1 MVEKFPGGNHKELD
15 EALAFFVNNAIND
28 TFDGDT
34 FNDSFGPTRNYLW
47 EFGIDYYT
55 LRHRSMQLYIENPY
69 VQGIVDRMLRNE
81 IFTGIMLEA
90 TPIAS
95 VIWPGMAPKD
105 RERLATRYSEE
116 MTEAFK
122 LYAADYDAF
131 DYRQELTF
139 GEFQKQCRLESILCG
154 DGIIVGRINR
164 QTGLPCW
171 DWING
176 SHIMTDPEYT
186 PRKGNRVVHG
196 VELNRKGAHVAYH
209 VREHDGEEFS
219 YKRIPVTGEKSGRQ
233 ISWMIYSGEK
243 FINNVRGIPLLGNVL
258 YMLKDLDRYKNA
270 ELRAAVI
277 NSLLAVFIKRGQET
291 ATPARSVIAGVG
303 RYGPASA
310 GTPAAVE
317 AEQKAAAETKQPQ
330 QQERAAAGMAPGTV
344 LEQLAHGEEP
354 VSFSTQRPNVNYAA
368 FEKTML
374 ATFAWSKGIPPEI
387 AVMQFQ
393 SNYSASRQ
401 ASNEY
406 KINLRYQTFKNA
418 KDFGIIYSEFI
429 IQSALLGLIDLPG
442 FLGCA
447 FDPAQWKL
455 KGAWLKCEWS
465 GLSRPSV
472 DIQKEARASRELI
485 EMGVIPHDQVAREFS
500 GLDFRAVQNKLRIER
515 KLMISQGFITDNSAD
530 QTAQAKGHKNNSTEL
545 IAAMQELED
554 FIESGGSEL
563 QELWDNFKLELSEYN
578 RPIAPAQLK

>member
-1 MVEKFPGGNHKELD
+1 MVENFLGGSTKQLD
-15 EALAFFVNNAIND
+15 DVLALFVKSAIND
-28 TFDGDT
+28 IFDGDT
-34 FNDSFGPTRNYLW
+34 FRDSFGPTRNYTW
-47 EFGIDYYT
+47 EYGIDYHT

-69 VQGIVDRMLRNE
+69 FQGTVDRMLRNE
-81 IFTGIMLEA
+81 IFTGIMQES

-95 VIWPGMAPKD
+95 VIWPNLAPKD
-105 RERLATRYSEE
+105 REQLATRYSEE
-116 MTEAFK
+116 MTEAFR
-122 LYAADYDAF
+122 LYAADYNVF

-164 QTGLPCW
+164 QTRLPCW

-176 SHIMTDPEYT
+176 NHIMTNPEYT
-186 PRKGNRVVHG
+186 PRNGNIVRHG
-196 VELNRKGAHVAYH
+196 VELNRKGIHVAYH
-209 VREHDGEEFS
+209 VREYDGEEFT
-219 YKRIPVTGEKSGRQ
+219 YKRIPVIGEKSGRQ

-277 NSLLAVFIKRGQET
+277 NSLLSVFIKRSQET
-291 ATPARSVIAGVG
+291 ATPLRPVIAGIG
-303 RYGPASA
+303 RYGA

-317 AEQKAAAETKQPQ
+317 AEKKAAAEASQPAQ
-330 QQERAAAGMAPGTV
+330 PDRALAELTPGTV
-344 LEQLAHGEEP
+344 LEQLAPGEEP
-354 VSFSTQRPNVNYAA
+354 VSFTNQRPNVNYAA

-374 ATFAWSKGIPPEI
+374 AAFAWSKGIPPEI
-387 AVMQFQ
+387 VTMQFQ

-418 KDFGIIYSEFI
+418 KDFGVIYSEFI
-429 IQSALLGLIDLPG
+429 TQSALLGMIDLPG

-472 DIQKEARASRELI
+472 DIQKEVRATRELI
-485 EMGVIPHDQVAREFS
+485 EMGVVPHDQAAREFS

-515 KLMISQGFITDNSAD
+515 ELMISQGFMADNP
-530 QTAQAKGHKNNSTEL
+530 TTQAKENKNKSIDL
-545 IAAMQELED
+545 VAAMQDLEGFVD
-554 FIESGGSEL
+554 ENSDSEL
-563 QELWDNFKLELSEYN
+563 RDLWGNLKAS
-578 RPIAPAQLK
+578 ISPAKPD

>member
-1 MVEKFPGGNHKELD
+1 V
-15 EALAFFVNNAIND
+15 LAYFARNAIND
-28 TFDGDT
+28 VFDGDT
-34 FNDSFGPTRNYLW
+34 FENSFGPTRNYLW
-47 EFGIDYYT
+47 ENGIDYYT

-69 VQGIVDRMLRNE
+69 VQGFVDRMLRNE

-95 VIWPGMAPKD
+95 VIWPNLSPKE

-122 LYAADYDAF
+122 LYAADYNVF

-176 SHIMTDPEYT
+176 NHIMTDPEYT

-196 VELNRKGAHVAYH
+196 VELNQKGIHVAYH
-209 VREHDGEEFS
+209 VREYDDEEFS
-219 YKRIPVTGEKSGRQ
+219 FKRIPVIGERSGRQ

-258 YMLKDLDRYKNA
+258 YMVKDLDRYKNA

-277 NSLLAVFIKRGQET
+277 NSLFPIFIKRGKET
-291 ATPARSVIAGVG
+291 ATPSRSVLAGIG
-303 RYGPASA
+303 RYASPDA

-317 AEQKAAAETKQPQ
+317 AERRAAAEAKQ
-330 QQERAAAGMAPGTV
+330 QQPEHATVEMAPGTI
-344 LEQLAHGEEP
+344 LEQLAPGEEP
-354 VSFSTQRPNVNYAA
+354 VSFSAQRPNVNYAA
-368 FEKTML
+368 FEKGML
-374 ATFAWSKGIPPEI
+374 AVLAWSKGTPPEI
-387 AVMQFQ
+387 VTMQFQ

-429 IQSALLGLIDLPG
+429 IQSALLGQIDLPG

-447 FDPAQWKL
+447 FDTAQWKL

-472 DIQKEARASRELI
+472 DVQKEANAMKRLLD
-485 EMGVIPHDQVAREFS
+485 MGVIPHDMVSREFS
-500 GLDFRAVQNKLRIER
+500 GMDFRAVQNRLRIER
-515 KLMISQGFITDNSAD
+515 ELMISQGFMADNSNKQD
-530 QTAQAKGHKNNSTEL
+530 MQEKENENNAIEL
-545 IAAMQELED
+545 VAAMQELDD
-554 FIESGGSEL
+554 FIESGNAEL
-563 QELWDNFKLELSEYN
+563 KQLWDNFKAAANFAGEIDLTL
-578 RPIAPAQLK
+578 